1 MLRYS
6 DVLEKAIDSKD
17 EEQLREAISA
27 ARKAVPSDETDR
39 TDDADEISRLNFTLG
54 TVGVR

>member
-39 TDDADEISRLNFTLG
+39 TDDAEISRLNFTLG
-54 TVGVR
+54 TVDVQQ